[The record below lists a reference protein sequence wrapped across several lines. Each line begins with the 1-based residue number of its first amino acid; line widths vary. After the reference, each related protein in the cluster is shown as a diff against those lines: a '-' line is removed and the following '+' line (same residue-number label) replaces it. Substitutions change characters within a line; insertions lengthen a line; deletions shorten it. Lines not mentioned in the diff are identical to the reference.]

1 MYYPPKQ
8 AEFCG
13 GMPCISGHKAK
24 GPDEGQPAI
33 GAIRGAISFSRSHGD
48 CKWPFQLSILKMSI
62 NTTEGKSLICTCTR
76 ILDVIIG
83 ESTIV
88 AMVVKNLHTMLFGEV
103 LEGSLGVN
111 CFLQSEMS
119 HQMNIL

>member
-1 MYYPPKQ
+1 MYPPPKQ
-8 AEFCG
+8 AECCG
-13 GMPCISGHKAK
+13 GTPRISGCKAK

-62 NTTEGKSLICTCTR
+62 NTTEGKSLICSCTR
-76 ILDVIIG
+76 VLEVIIG
-83 ESTIV
+83 KSTIV
-88 AMVVKNLHTMLFGEV
+88 AMVVKNLHAMLFGKV
-103 LEGSLGVN
+103 LEGLLGVN
-111 CFLQSEMS
+111 CLLQSEMS